1 MRGSRFMQL
10 GRSSLRFTLAAAA
23 VALLAGGAGLW
34 LAHALDRPPVL
45 QSGTWLDRPRAIAP
59 FELRDDRQRPFTQL
73 DLRGAP
79 TLMFFGFT
87 NCPDLCPTTL
97 ATLAEVL
104 RAKPLPGLKVLF
116 VSVDPERD
124 GPAVMHQYVTAF
136 GPEFSGLTGPEAA
149 LAPLAR
155 SLSVA
160 YQRVALPD
168 GGYTMDHSAAVYLI
182 DPKGRFVAVFTP
194 PFSSHQMALDLAS
207 LASRFAP

>member
-1 MRGSRFMQL
+1 
-10 GRSSLRFTLAAAA
+10 
-23 VALLAGGAGLW
+23 
-34 LAHALDRPPVL
+34 
-45 QSGTWLDRPRAIAP
+45 
-59 FELRDDRQRPFTQL
+59 
-73 DLRGAP
+73 
-79 TLMFFGFT
+79 
-87 NCPDLCPTTL
+87 
-97 ATLAEVL
+97 
-104 RAKPLPGLKVLF
+104 